1 MIRIILTV
9 AYFNELNGWAQQE
22 PSGRFGGGEK
32 NPRGNGRRNVFLE
45 FNYKRVE
52 RSFGSS
58 NAMNRISHGA
68 VTSPRR
74 CIAVSREL
82 SGSGRTRLH
91 IEHSIRKK
99 QNPPV
104 FGAGGSVE

>member
-74 CIAVSREL
+74 CIAVSQEL
-82 SGSGRTRLH
+82 FGSGPR
-91 IEHSIRKK
+91 
-99 QNPPV
+99 
-104 FGAGGSVE
+104 GC